1 MSEYV
6 DMDPEQVSSGAAQ
19 WSSAAAALNTQWQS
33 AVSAIEALNGA
44 QPWGGDRA
52 GAAFRSAYAP
62 EQTFAAGDTVI
73 AEVQQLG
80 SRVAQAAQ
88 LSAAA
93 DEEQAAQ
100 MNVSITGI

>member
-1 MSEYV
+1 MTEYV

-19 WSSAAAALNTQWQS
+19 WSSAAAALNTEWQS
-33 AVSAIEALNGA
+33 AVRAIEALNRA
-44 QPWGGDRA
+44 QPWGSDRA
-52 GAAFRSAYAP
+52 GAAFKSAYTP
-62 EQTFAAGDTVI
+62 EQTFAAGDLVV

-80 SRVAQAAQ
+80 ARVAKAAE

-100 MNVSITGI
+100 MNVPITGI